1 MSDIYSVAREYGR
14 ALFML
19 TEELGTTERVRD
31 EAKALFSILSDTPE
45 YMGLLDTPALSI
57 DERLALIDEAF
68 TGLDEYLV
76 NLVKLLAERRLSYLI
91 LRSLRA
97 YEDEYMESLGI
108 AKAEAITA
116 IALTEGECQT
126 LKAKLEAITGKQI
139 IIENKIDPSV
149 LGGIRLRYMGI
160 QRDGTVKTRL
170 DTFRR
175 MLGDAVV

>member
-19 TEELGTTERVRD
+19 TEQLGRTDTVRE
-31 EAKALFSILSDTPE
+31 EAKALSVLLSDTPE
-45 YMGLLDTPALSI
+45 YTQLLDTPALSTN
-57 DERLALIDEAF
+57 ERLSLIDEAF
-68 TGLDEYLV
+68 SGLDEYLV
-76 NLVKLLAERRLSYLI
+76 NLLKLLAERRLSYI
-91 LRSLRA
+91 IVRTLRA
-97 YEDEYMESLGI
+97 FEDEYMESRGI

-116 IALTEGECQT
+116 IALTESEREA
-126 LKAKLEAITGKQI
+126 LKTKLEAITGKQI
-139 IIENKIDPSV
+139 IIENKVDPSV